1 MAPVHTSLQGRRH
14 QARPSAIQAPGV
26 LGELQQPSW
35 RHAQQRP
42 TSRALS
48 RACPRECLPSAT
60 SLFDLSRRS
69 EPSKLSLS
77 NCDRFVYR
85 LLSSLSHILHPNPS
99 SKGGN
104 SILCFLITRV
114 LYWGSRNKLD
124 VFPTLP
130 ALENIFW
137 SWKSFSL
144 WSLSSQVSAILIVMK
159 QFSYFHNS

>member
-48 RACPRECLPSAT
+48 RACPRECRRRRHFLISVGDQNHQNFPWVT
-60 SLFDLSRRS
+60 VIDLFTDLFL
-69 EPSKLSLS
+69 LSLA
-77 NCDRFVYR
+77 
-85 LLSSLSHILHPNPS
+85 HILLQKPT

-124 VFPTLP
+124 VLPTLP
-130 ALENIFW
+130 TLENIFW

-159 QFSYFHNS
+159 QFSYFPDS